1 MRRKDNRLEHELR
14 PLSIEKNYIKN
25 VEGSSLI
32 KLGETWVVS
41 TATIEEHVPQFAKV
55 ENIGWVRAEYGML
68 PRSVRERIGR
78 ERRSG
83 RIYEIQ
89 RIIGRTLRGIL
100 DLKKLNGF
108 TITVDC
114 DVLQADGGTRMA
126 AITGGYV
133 ALYEA
138 CKYMVKEKLIE
149 TSPIVK
155 PVAGI
160 SLGIVNNTLLLDLTY
175 EEDKEAEVDLNIAMT
190 EDYEI
195 VELQVTGE
203 KRPMKESELFQ
214 LIQLAKK
221 GISQLILEQKK
232 CIEQKG

>member
-1 MRRKDNRLEHELR
+1 VKRKDKRVENELR
-14 PLSIEKNYIKN
+14 PLRIEKNYIKN

-32 KLGETWVVS
+32 KLGETWVLS
-41 TATIEEHVPQFAKV
+41 TATVEEHVPQFAKE

-78 ERRSG
+78 ERRTG

-89 RIIGRTLRGIL
+89 RIIGRALRGVL
-100 DLKKLNGF
+100 DLRKLNGF

-138 CKYMVKEKLIE
+138 CKYMIKEKMIE
-149 TSPIVK
+149 VSPILK
-155 PVAGI
+155 AVAGI
-160 SLGIVNNTLLLDLTY
+160 SLGIVDSNLLLDLTY
-175 EEDKEAEVDLNIAMT
+175 EEDREAEIDLNIAMT

-203 KRPMKESELFQ
+203 KRPLRENELLQ

-221 GISQLILEQKK
+221 GIKQLILEQKR
-232 CIEQKG
+232 CIEKD